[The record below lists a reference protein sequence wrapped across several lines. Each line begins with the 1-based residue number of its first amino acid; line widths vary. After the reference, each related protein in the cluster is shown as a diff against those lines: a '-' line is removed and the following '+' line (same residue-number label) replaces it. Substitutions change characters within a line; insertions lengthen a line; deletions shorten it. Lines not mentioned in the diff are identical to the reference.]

1 MVCNS
6 MNKNMHQPLWST
18 CADSVLLWAVMEMQG
33 LEAVEQVE
41 VRGGTGGGVFL
52 QVVMQD
58 ETVKNEK
65 DGKLRKTGNTIS

>member
-1 MVCNS
+1 
-6 MNKNMHQPLWST
+6 
-18 CADSVLLWAVMEMQG
+18 MEMYG

-58 ETVKNEK
+58 ETTEK
-65 DGKLRKTGNTIS
+65 KKKEGMTVYVYVDYFLSGGH